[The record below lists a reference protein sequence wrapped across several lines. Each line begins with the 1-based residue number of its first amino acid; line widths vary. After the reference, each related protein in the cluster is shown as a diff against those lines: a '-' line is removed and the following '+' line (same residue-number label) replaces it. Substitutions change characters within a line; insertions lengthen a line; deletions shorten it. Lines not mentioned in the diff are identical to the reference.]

1 MKIRKSM
8 VLNLFFCL
16 FFVLV
21 PVVLVTMYSNYES
34 RKQALSSV
42 ENAYTTLL
50 GSDVAR
56 LDDQL
61 HQLQLFQVEMAFHD
75 SDVSRLS
82 YFFDSTEAAYAK
94 NRLYQKLSQT
104 VQSYDCLG
112 TVFLYLKNQE
122 QYISYHAEAQ
132 NDQEMSEEMERYV
145 KAAAEEHKND
155 AMLEGWK
162 LLFVN
167 ERIVLVQMVYN
178 RGILSGAYLTEEQLK
193 KMMSENTEELL
204 IFPASE
210 LGRMEAETDKNHIL
224 IHASS
229 EYEFELGYRFSSE
242 AITDNLSLFH
252 RYGIWISLIL
262 IVAVAFLV
270 LRVNRIVVR
279 PIRLLENAMNR
290 IRSGDIS
297 YRITEESAYLEY
309 QLLNETF
316 NSTLD
321 ELQRLKIDLYEQ
333 EIEMQNTRINNLQL
347 QIKPHFL
354 INSLNMVYNRLI
366 NGELEAA
373 KSLILYSIHYF
384 RFMIK
389 VGDEFITLEEELEHI
404 RDYMKIQQLRYETEI
419 IYLEKKDPVA
429 DGLTIPP
436 MLLHQFAENA
446 LKYALREDVP
456 LRVELKVEYKEENM
470 EPYAYIRISDNGPGF
485 AEEFLDDLNRGIK
498 MKYGDKNHFGIYNSL
513 IQLRYRY
520 KNARW
525 RLYNEEGAVV
535 ELYIPME

>member
-309 QLLNETF
+309 QLLNGTF

>member
-42 ENAYTTLL
+42 ENDYTTLL